1 MLESYL
7 HILMDVLSKLL
18 VDYIH
23 PLYSTEKE
31 LKQLGIKNTNR
42 YAKRKRS
49 HRKRDCSHILTMQKT
64 EGGFALWAQG
74 GREEFWLTAYATD
87 FLI

>member
-31 LKQLGIKNTNR
+31 LKQLGIKTQTDMQKKE
-42 YAKRKRS
+42 AIEKGL
-49 HRKRDCSHILTMQKT
+49 SHILTMQKS